1 MRNTNNRE
9 ILQADALVRSL
20 FKSLAEIAPSGHEN
34 PHNMAEFLDLLR
46 FIESSVEQVRL
57 NTIMKWATD
66 ACGPLKFIHKFGQR
80 TMVEW
85 SSPLEA
91 FVTLK
96 EEQED

>member
-1 MRNTNNRE
+1 
-9 ILQADALVRSL
+9 
-20 FKSLAEIAPSGHEN
+20 
-34 PHNMAEFLDLLR
+34 
-46 FIESSVEQVRL
+46 
-57 NTIMKWATD
+57 MKWATD
-66 ACGPLKFIHKFGQR
+66 ACGPLKFIHKDGQR